1 MREQP
6 KISEH
11 LLRACLQDQYDLHS
25 LTLEFLPRGLDYHA
39 GVYRVVN
46 DQGTAY
52 LLKATS
58 RSLDEA
64 SCLVPRYLRDQGI
77 TSVVAP
83 LPTRSSALWTRAE
96 DWTAIIYPF
105 IDGDTSLTG
114 LANAQW
120 QEGG

>member
-6 KISEH
+6 KISEK
-11 LLRACLQDQYDLHS
+11 LLRACLRDQYNLYPI
-25 LTLEFLPRGLDYHA
+25 TLEFLPRGLDYDA

-46 DQGTAY
+46 EQGTAY

-83 LPTRSSALWTRAE
+83 IPTSSGAPRSDRISSSAT
-96 DWTAIIYPF
+96 F
-105 IDGDTSLTG
+105 
-114 LANAQW
+114 
-120 QEGG
+120 